1 MGNLINSL
9 PKTVL
14 AVLAL
19 VVGFIFIILNDPPKS
34 ICTVQLEIFKDAQ
47 KRLLYKEEIKGVN
60 RPAQID
66 ELLRICRA
74 SNSPGG
80 CNELFFKLKTLNKD
94 LNSVPSQCSS
104 TVGGETPV
112 RDYMWKSYRLI
123 VELAWGSKPPSGY
136 ERRFAWLD
144 SADLA
149 LFCDMKENLIRLYGE
164 QRHKEFQE
172 EMFQSLPQAPML
184 TRDQIWQRTILSTRC
199 ESVK

>member
-1 MGNLINSL
+1 MGNFFSSL
-9 PKTVL
+9 PKTIL

-19 VVGFIFIILNDPPKS
+19 VVGFVFIVLNDPPKS
-34 ICTVQLEIFKDAQ
+34 VCTVQLEIFKDAQ
-47 KRLLYKEEIKGVN
+47 KRFLYKEQINSVN

-66 ELLRICRA
+66 ELLRNCREA
-74 SNSPGG
+74 NGPGG

-94 LNSVPSQCSS
+94 LNSVPSQCTS
-104 TVGGETPV
+104 TVADENEV
-112 RDYMWKSYRLI
+112 NNYLWKSYRLI
-123 VELAWGSKPPSGY
+123 VELAWGAKPPAGY

-149 LFCDMKENLIRLYGE
+149 LFCDLKENLTRLYGE
-164 QRHKEFQE
+164 ERHKKFQE
-172 EMFQSLPQAPML
+172 EMFSSLPQASML